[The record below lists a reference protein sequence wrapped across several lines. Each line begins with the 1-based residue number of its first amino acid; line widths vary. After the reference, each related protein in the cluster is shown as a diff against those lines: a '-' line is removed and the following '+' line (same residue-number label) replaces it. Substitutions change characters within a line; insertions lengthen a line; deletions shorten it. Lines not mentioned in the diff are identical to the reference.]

1 MRSFPV
7 ARCALAVVL
16 VGVLASCSDGGRSL
30 EAFCDQLDVMQE
42 ADVSFGQIDLDDS
55 VAVHESLSEFSD
67 HFERLA
73 EVAPDDISEQTA
85 AVARFGVALAEAALN
100 ANPDDP
106 FDRAQQ
112 RAFSRGVFEG
122 TPANLNEAV
131 MVVGDDLVVYEVVDA
146 PRRVSTHGIEER
158 IRLAAEALRSVSP

>member
-1 MRSFPV
+1 MSALPM

-42 ADVSFGQIDLDDS
+42 ADVSFSQIDLDDS

-106 FDRAQQ
+106 FDRA
-112 RAFSRGVFEG
+112 ALLADATTAE
-122 TPANLNEAV
+122 P
-131 MVVGDDLVVYEVVDA
+131 DA
-146 PRRVSTHGIEER
+146 P
-158 IRLAAEALRSVSP
+158 AAMEQIAAYAARNCAAAP